1 MKTFLFVILFLSLEQ
16 ALAIDFQKVAIP
28 GAKCGDGSPYH
39 IFFNKGRAD
48 KLLIEFMGGGV
59 CWDKKSCFGLFPKT
73 EIGPIPNINQF
84 SVFTIDRSYNPFR
97 EHTIIYF
104 PYCTGDVHVG
114 DIVEEYDGKKVFH
127 VGRLNVQ
134 LAIKFL
140 EDKKMT
146 KLNQFTDLTVLGSS
160 AGAIGSLY
168 HGKILEKL
176 VSPVA
181 KKTLIADSPGLHF
194 GNTFWHKFSPEFYR
208 SFERASAEVD
218 LKIDRDNGLI
228 AKDFGPVFEKYKN
241 WNMGFLFATHDI
253 VMSKRFGEIKPKKMA
268 ALLRSSEGLPAI
280 AAPYPN
286 VKIWIKKTFWHT
298 FYIFRTTSR
307 FKSEQG
313 QSALDFAHE
322 VYNQG
327 MYY

>member
-1 MKTFLFVILFLSLEQ
+1 MKAFLFLILFLSLPT
-16 ALAIDFQKVAIP
+16 AFAIDFEKVAIP

-39 IFFNKGRAD
+39 IFFSKGRPD

-59 CWDKKSCFGLFPKT
+59 CWDKKSCTSCFPKA
-73 EIGPIPNINQF
+73 EIGPIPNINRF
-84 SVFTIDRSYNPFR
+84 SVFTVDKPYNPFR

-114 DIVEEYDGKKVFH
+114 DIVENYDGKNVFH

-146 KLNQFTDLTVLGSS
+146 QFNQFTDLTVWGSS

-168 HGKILEKL
+168 HGKILEQL
-176 VSPVA
+176 VSPGA
-181 KKTLIADSPGLHF
+181 KKTMIVDSPGLHF
-194 GNTFWHKFSPEFYR
+194 GKNFWHKFSPQFFE
-208 SFERASAEVD
+208 SFERAGAVVD
-218 LKIDRDNGLI
+218 LKIYRDDGFI

-241 WNMGFLFATHDI
+241 WQMGFLFATHDI
-253 VMSKRFGEIKPKKMA
+253 VMSKRFGEISPKQQATM
-268 ALLRSSEGLPAI
+268 LRSSQGLPAI
-280 AAPYPN
+280 AAPYSN
-286 VKIWIKKTFWHT
+286 VKIWIKNSYWHT
-298 FYIFRTTSR
+298 FFIFKTTSK

-313 QSALDFAHE
+313 QSAIDFAKE
-322 VYNQG
+322 VYAQNNL
-327 MYY
+327 Y